1 MMATFDYIPDQIY
14 VPVGVLDDVDRFQPE
29 IHCHAQSRAEWLHIN
44 DGLPRENASARSVLN
59 TAGEA

>member
-14 VPVGVLDDVDRFQPE
+14 VPVGVLEDVDRFQPE
-29 IHCHAQSRAEWLHIN
+29 THCHAQSRAEWLHIN
-44 DGLPRENASARSVLN
+44 DDLPRENASARSALN